1 MSSSQ
6 RWKYYNFLEI
16 RTRRWAH
23 KPSIVSGEF
32 SRGRD
37 EEGQLSIAYPSDS
50 AAIGLYLLFATGT
63 RPDSAAICDFADQQ
77 RLVSL
82 GYDPTAA
89 SPRLAASDGQSVDA
103 EANSHDATGKLD
115 WIELV
120 FNGLSF
126 DLLGLSTGDPAAFP
140 EIEHKFG
147 LDDLPQNDQFEAVL
161 LRPGPHLQGG
171 ARTIPVMKAMVTVA
185 RDLNQHF
192 KSIEA
197 VVWPHS
203 KSAIGRAFFDSIS
216 TAWVEGGP
224 FPALGLTAFEKTP
237 DGAIQSRGLD
247 FWLDQE
253 LRIEPPLSSDEVSAT
268 RLGVRLINHLIILGG
283 IDTTERIV
291 SPDGSRLLLTL
302 SRNNKFIR
310 VTRE

>member
-1 MSSSQ
+1 MRSD
-6 RWKYYNFLEI
+6 FL
-16 RTRRWAH
+16 
-23 KPSIVSGEF
+23 GEQ

-37 EEGQLSIAYPSDS
+37 EEGLLAIAYPSDS
-50 AAIGLYLLFATGT
+50 GAHGLYLLFAEGT
-63 RPDSAAICDFADQQ
+63 RPDSGAIREFADH
-77 RLVSL
+77 LPHISVAHDPL
-82 GYDPTAA
+82 GRAGLQ
-89 SPRLAASDGQSVDA
+89 LAATDGRSIGSDLGSGDA
-103 EANSHDATGKLD
+103 VTRFD

-120 FNGLSF
+120 YNGLSF
-126 DLLGLSTGDPAAFP
+126 DLCGLATDAAAKVP

-147 LDDLPQNDQFEAVL
+147 LESLPLEGEFEAL
-161 LRPGPHLQGG
+161 ALMPGPHLGG
-171 ARTIPVMKAMVTVA
+171 GERTTPVMKAMLAVA
-185 RDLNQHF
+185 RDLVQHF
-192 KSIEA
+192 NTVEA

-216 TAWVEGGP
+216 TAWLEGGP
-224 FPALGLTAFEKTP
+224 FPALGLTAFKKTS
-237 DGAIQSRGLD
+237 DGAIQSVGLD

-253 LRIEPPLSSDEVSAT
+253 LRIEPPLSSDEVGCT

-283 IDTTERIV
+283 IETTERIV